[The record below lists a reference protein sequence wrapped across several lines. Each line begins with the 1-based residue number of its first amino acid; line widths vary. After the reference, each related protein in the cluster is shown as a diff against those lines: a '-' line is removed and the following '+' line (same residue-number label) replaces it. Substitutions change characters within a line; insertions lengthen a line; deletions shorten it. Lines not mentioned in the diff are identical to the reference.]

1 MKDNLFRCFVF
12 INNKKMRT
20 VSGNNESKTVQTSF
34 FYVNGH
40 PLASPKENWFLR
52 ILICRSS
59 ILNV

>member
-20 VSGNNESKTVQTSF
+20 VSGNTKSKTAQTSF

-40 PLASPKENWFLR
+40 ALASPKCNWFLK
-52 ILICRSS
+52 ILTC
-59 ILNV
+59 